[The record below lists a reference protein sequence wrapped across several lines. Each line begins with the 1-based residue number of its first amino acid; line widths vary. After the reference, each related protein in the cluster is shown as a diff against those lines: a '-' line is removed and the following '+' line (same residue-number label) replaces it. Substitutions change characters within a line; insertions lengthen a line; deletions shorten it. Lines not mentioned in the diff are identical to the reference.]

1 MTISI
6 IGIGQSLRSDDGAG
20 LAAVR
25 AWMAAYPGTASDPR
39 LQVEL
44 VELPGL
50 ALLDLLADSQA
61 AIITDVVHSNAAPGT
76 LHRLKMDDLAG
87 FQPGSGSSH
96 GWGVAETLQLGQL
109 IDPDSIPEKIIL
121 LGIEAG
127 DLDLGERLSEA
138 VQTAL
143 PAVVQ
148 QIEAQ
153 VRGWL
158 D

>member
-1 MTISI
+1 MTITI

-39 LQVEL
+39 LQVVL

-50 ALLDLLADSQA
+50 ELLDLLGDSHA
-61 AIITDVVHSNAAPGT
+61 AIITDVVHSDAAPGN
-76 LHRLKMDDLAG
+76 LHRLEIDELAS
-87 FQPGSGSSH
+87 FQPGSSSAH
-96 GWGVAETLQLGQL
+96 GWGVAETLQLGRL
-109 IDPDSIPEKIIL
+109 LDLDSLPEEIIL

-127 DLDLGERLSEA
+127 DLNLGEGLSEA
-138 VQTAL
+138 VQAAL
-143 PAVVQ
+143 PAIVE

>member
-1 MTISI
+1 MTITI

-25 AWMAAYPGTASDPR
+25 AWMVAYPVTASDPR
-39 LQVEL
+39 LRVEL

-50 ALLDLLADSQA
+50 ALLDLLADSHA
-61 AIITDVVHSNAAPGT
+61 AIITDAVHSGAAPGT
-76 LHRLKMDDLAG
+76 LHRLELDDLAG
-87 FQPGSGSSH
+87 FEPGSSSAH
-96 GWGVAETLQLGQL
+96 GWGVAETLQLGRL
-109 IDPDSIPEKIIL
+109 LNPDSLPEEIIL

-127 DLDLGERLSEA
+127 DLNLGEVLSEA
-138 VQTAL
+138 VQNAF
-143 PAVVQ
+143 PVVIEK
-148 QIEAQ
+148 IEAQ

>member
-1 MTISI
+1 MTITI

-50 ALLDLLADSQA
+50 ELLDLLGDSQA
-61 AIITDVVHSNAAPGT
+61 AIITDVVHSDTAPGT
-76 LHRLKMDDLAG
+76 LHRLEIDELAG
-87 FQPGSGSSH
+87 FQPGSSSAH
-96 GWGVAETLQLGQL
+96 GWGVAETLQLGRL
-109 IDPDSIPEKIIL
+109 LDLDSLPEEIIL

-127 DLDLGERLSEA
+127 DLNLGEGLSEA
-138 VQTAL
+138 VQAAL
-143 PAVVQ
+143 PAIVE